1 MSFQNLKPYFKAR
14 LEAVN
19 SGALSGNE
27 WQDAFNVDNI
37 PSTVINGAYHIEI
50 DPATYL
56 GTAHSCLG
64 FKAPVRVRAFF
75 KGHKTAAAAIDKATL
90 YADSIIKECCKST
103 NRLTQPLIKNVL
115 PSSVDIKALAES
127 NDNIAYLDLT
137 FDCTV
142 FLDPDI

>member
-1 MSFQNLKPYFKAR
+1 MSFQSLKPYFKAR
-14 LEAVN
+14 LEAAN
-19 SGALSGNE
+19 GGALQGKE

-37 PSTVINGAYHIEI
+37 PSTALDGAYHIEI

-90 YADSIIKECCKST
+90 YADSIIKECCKSP
-103 NRLTQPLIKNVL
+103 NRLNQPSIKNVL
-115 PSSVDIKALAES
+115 PNSVDIRALAES
-127 NDNIAYLDLT
+127 NDNVALLDLL
-137 FDCTV
+137 FDCALY
-142 FLDPDI
+142 LDPDT